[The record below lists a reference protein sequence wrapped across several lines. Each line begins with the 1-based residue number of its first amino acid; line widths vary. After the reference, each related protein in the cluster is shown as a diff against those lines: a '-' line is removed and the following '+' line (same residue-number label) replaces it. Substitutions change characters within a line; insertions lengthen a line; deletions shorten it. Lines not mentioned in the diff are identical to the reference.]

1 MDKKIRLRLIGVG
14 TMGSVYVQYL
24 LQGDCPDFI
33 LAAVSDINIARKD
46 WVDAQTDAHSHPPVA
61 FFTDAK
67 QIKILRRRTSVLYVF
82 PYRGIQRS
90 VSLCK

>member
-33 LAAVSDINIARKD
+33 LAAVSDINIARKAEI
-46 WVDAQTDAHSHPPVA
+46 VV
-61 FFTDAK
+61 
-67 QIKILRRRTSVLYVF
+67 V
-82 PYRGIQRS
+82 QRELNTIS
-90 VSLCK
+90 K